1 MKAFFKCLF
10 ICLSLYA
17 ELQAQSPK
25 PNILIL
31 FTDDHTYHAVG
42 ALGNKVVKT
51 PHMDELV
58 KNGTTFSQ
66 GKLFGWKT
74 RRFMRGEPGWNH
86 DWPLPQ

>member
-1 MKAFFKCLF
+1 MKAVFRCLF
-10 ICLSLYA
+10 ICLSLFVQ
-17 ELQAQSPK
+17 LQAQSPK

-58 KNGTTFSQ
+58 KNGTTFSRASCLG
-66 GKLFGWKT
+66 GKHGALCVVRDRKSVV
-74 RRFMRGEPGWNH
+74 
-86 DWPLPQ
+86 